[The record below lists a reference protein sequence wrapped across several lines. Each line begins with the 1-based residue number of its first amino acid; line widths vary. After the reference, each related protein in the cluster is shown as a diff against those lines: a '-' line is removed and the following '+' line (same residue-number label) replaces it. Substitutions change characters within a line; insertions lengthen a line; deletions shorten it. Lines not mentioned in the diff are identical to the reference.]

1 MPLYEIF
8 CLTRPTLTKPELL
21 ELIKRSCSTVYQG
34 QGVVTKVV
42 SNGNITLAH
51 KIKKTHGHYEEV
63 SNSVMQVASHNA

>member
-1 MPLYEIF
+1 MPLYEVF

-21 ELIKRSCSTVYQG
+21 ELIKRSCLTVYQG

-63 SNSVMQVASHNA
+63 FHSFTQMACHNA